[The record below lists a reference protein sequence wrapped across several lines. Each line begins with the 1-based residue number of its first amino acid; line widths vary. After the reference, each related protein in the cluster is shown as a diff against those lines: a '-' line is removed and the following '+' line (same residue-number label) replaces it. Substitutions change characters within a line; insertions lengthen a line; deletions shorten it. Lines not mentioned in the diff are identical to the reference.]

1 MECRAA
7 GENFPAAR
15 GTISQRGEPRF
26 HILRE
31 SGKSLTCAPTLFGV
45 SVCSMALEPARF
57 YPADS
62 QTPLREVAVRW
73 PEIDLLAASNDI
85 HRPTEWHIYRP
96 FPTVIV
102 HLGGRMNLLET
113 EVDRR
118 GGSRGSALPGE
129 CWIIPAG
136 QRYLSRAQG
145 ETIHYAELALGAQP
159 VSSHLGDAEHVV
171 ELEARSAAR
180 DPFLYQGVLELL
192 ALSGE
197 SSDLAQMQSAA
208 LSRTLYLHVQ
218 RSHGRGG
225 ATTTAALAPAWV
237 RYDQVRM
244 RRLRDFIF
252 ENLSENLRLDQLA
265 YVVGQTVHQMLVSFR
280 ATFGR
285 TPWQYIIHERLRIAQ
300 RLLSATDKDITT
312 IAFEAGFSSH
322 SHLTRLFRQ
331 HLGCTPR
338 AFRDHHRRVFLPAVL
353 VG

>member
-1 MECRAA
+1 
-7 GENFPAAR
+7 
-15 GTISQRGEPRF
+15 
-26 HILRE
+26 
-31 SGKSLTCAPTLFGV
+31 
-45 SVCSMALEPARF
+45 MALEPARF

-62 QTPLREVAVRW
+62 QTPLREVAVTW

-85 HRPTEWHIYRP
+85 HRPTEWLVYRP

-102 HLGGRMNLLET
+102 HLGGRMNMLET
-113 EVDRR
+113 EVDRQ
-118 GGSRGSALPGE
+118 GGSRGPALPGE

-136 QRYLSRAQG
+136 QRYISRAQG
-145 ETIHYAELALGAQP
+145 ETIHYAELALGTHP
-159 VSSHLGDAEHVV
+159 VSSRSENAGSGV
-171 ELEARSAAR
+171 ELEAKAAAR

-192 ALSGE
+192 ALSGD
-197 SSDLAQMQSAA
+197 SSDLAQMQGVA
-208 LSRTLYLHVQ
+208 LSRTLFLHVQ
-218 RSHGRGG
+218 RNHGRAG
-225 ATTTAALAPAWV
+225 ATAKHVLAPAWL

-252 ENLSENLRLDQLA
+252 ENLSENLRLEQLA
-265 YVVGQTVHQMLVSFR
+265 HVVGQTVHQMLISFR

-338 AFRDHHRRVFLPAVL
+338 TFREDHRRVFLPAVL

>member
-1 MECRAA
+1 
-7 GENFPAAR
+7 
-15 GTISQRGEPRF
+15 
-26 HILRE
+26 
-31 SGKSLTCAPTLFGV
+31 
-45 SVCSMALEPARF
+45 MALEPARF

-62 QTPLREVAVRW
+62 RTPLREVAVRW

-102 HLGGRMNLLET
+102 HLGGKMTLLET

-118 GGSRGSALPGE
+118 GGSRGPALPGE

-145 ETIHYAELALGAQP
+145 ETIHYAELALGVQP
-159 VSSHLGDAEHVV
+159 LSGSRGEVESGV
-171 ELEARSAAR
+171 ELEAKSAAR

-192 ALSGE
+192 ALSVE
-197 SSDLAQMQSAA
+197 PSDLAQMQSVA
-208 LSRTLYLHVQ
+208 LSRTLFLHVQ
-218 RSHGRGG
+218 RNHGRTG
-225 ATTTAALAPAWV
+225 AMPTHATVPAWI

-252 ENLSENLRLDQLA
+252 DNLSENLRLEQLA
-265 YVVGQTVHQMLVSFR
+265 HVAGQTVHQMLISFR

-285 TPWQYIIHERLRIAQ
+285 TPWQYIIHERLRVAQ

-338 AFRDHHRRVFLPAVL
+338 TFREDHRRVFLPAIL
-353 VG
+353 VE